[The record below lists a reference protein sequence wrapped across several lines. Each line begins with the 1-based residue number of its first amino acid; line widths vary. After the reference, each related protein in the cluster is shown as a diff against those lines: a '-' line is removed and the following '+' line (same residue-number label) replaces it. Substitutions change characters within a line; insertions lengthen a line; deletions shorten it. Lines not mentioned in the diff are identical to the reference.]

1 MANGCGYADWH
12 RYCRFVSAN
21 ANKESET
28 TMIQLTQFADA
39 SSPHVSLAAEEIFN
53 LGGVSITNA
62 IILGVLGY
70 ILLITLF
77 VRTVY
82 VVKKNKK
89 RGFMTKLIVWAYEGL
104 YTTVENVIGDKAVA
118 KRLAPLPITLFFF
131 IIVQYYLGI
140 LPFVGPITINGTP
153 LFRGFAADLNTTF
166 GLAVIT
172 LVTMQIYAIRAHGFL
187 GNVKRFIRNPLK
199 DPAGAFEGILEI
211 IADFSRTVALSLR
224 LFGNVFAG
232 EVLLVMVAFL
242 TSYFSVAALPPFY
255 IFELFIG
262 GIQAYIFFM
271 LTTVFISL
279 GLVSH
284 DTHDAH
290 SPDHS
295 PSPKSSK
302 AVPAKE

>member
-1 MANGCGYADWH
+1 
-12 RYCRFVSAN
+12 
-21 ANKESET
+21 
-28 TMIQLTQFADA
+28 MIQLTQFAA
-39 SSPHVSLAAEEIFN
+39 EHSGPHVSLAAEEIFN
-53 LGGVSITNA
+53 VAGVPVTNA
-62 IILGVLGY
+62 ILLGVLGY
-70 ILLITLF
+70 VVLLAVLL
-77 VRTVY
+77 RAVY

-89 RGFMTKLIVWAYEGL
+89 RGFLTKLIVWGYEGL
-104 YTTVENVIGDKAVA
+104 YKTVENIIGDKTVA

-131 IIVQYYLGI
+131 IITQYYLGI
-140 LPFVGPITINGTP
+140 LPFVGPVTLHETP

-166 GLAVIT
+166 GLAIIT
-172 LVTMQIYAIRAHGFL
+172 LVTMQIYAIRAHGFF
-187 GNVKRFIRNPLK
+187 GNVKRFIKNPIK

-232 EVLLVMVAFL
+232 EVLLVMVGFL

-284 DTHDAH
+284 DTHDEH
-290 SPDHS
+290 VSDHS
-295 PSPKSSK
+295 PTPKTAK
-302 AVPAKE
+302 AVPTRE

>member
-1 MANGCGYADWH
+1 
-12 RYCRFVSAN
+12 
-21 ANKESET
+21 
-28 TMIQLTQFADA
+28 MIQLTQFAA
-39 SSPHVSLAAEEIFN
+39 ENSPHVSLAAEEIFN
-53 LGGVSITNA
+53 LGGVPITNA
-62 IILGVLGY
+62 IILGIVGY
-70 ILLITLF
+70 AVLITLF
-77 VRTVY
+77 LRTVY
-82 VVKKNKK
+82 IVKKNKK
-89 RGFMTKLIVWAYEGL
+89 RGFLTKLIVWAYEGL
-104 YTTVENVIGDKAVA
+104 YKTVESVIGDKEVA

-131 IIVQYYLGI
+131 IVIQYYLGV
-140 LPFVGPITINGTP
+140 LPFVGPITFNGTP

-172 LVTMQIYAIRAHGFL
+172 LVTMQIYAIKAHGFF
-187 GNVKRFIRNPLK
+187 GNVKRFIKNPIK

-232 EVLLVMVAFL
+232 EVLLIMVAFL

-284 DTHDAH
+284 DTHDEH
-290 SPDHS
+290 STDHS
-295 PSPKSSK
+295 PSPKTAK
-302 AVPAKE
+302 TVPMRK

>member
-1 MANGCGYADWH
+1 
-12 RYCRFVSAN
+12 
-21 ANKESET
+21 
-28 TMIQLTQFADA
+28 MIQFTQFAA
-39 SSPHVSLAAEEIFN
+39 EQHSPHVSLAAEEIFK
-53 LGGVSITNA
+53 LGGIPITNA
-62 IILGVLGY
+62 ILLGIGGY
-70 ILLITLF
+70 ILLITLL

-82 VVKKNKK
+82 VVKNGRK

-104 YTTVENVIGDKAVA
+104 YSTVENVIGDKKLAR
-118 KRLAPLPITLFFF
+118 KLAPLPITLFFF
-131 IIVQYYLGI
+131 IITQYYLGI
-140 LPFVGPITINGTP
+140 LPFVGPITIHGTP

-166 GLAVIT
+166 GLAIIT
-172 LVTMQIYAIRAHGFL
+172 LVSMQIYAIKAHGFF
-187 GNVKRFIRNPLK
+187 GNVKRYLRNPLK

-284 DTHDAH
+284 DTNDDHSTAH
-290 SPDHS
+290 SPL
-295 PSPKSSK
+295 PKTAP
-302 AVPAKE
+302 AVPVKE